1 MTALNSKKSSKKK
14 YALISFKKINFILI
28 SLLILIGALNL
39 SISNDM
45 VVKGFEIRDLNR
57 EVNLLAEENRILE
70 SNLMAMKSYDVL
82 KVRINE
88 LQLVSAKDIKH
99 LNAKESSMARR

>member
-1 MTALNSKKSSKKK
+1 MTALNSKKSRKKK
-14 YALISFKKINFILI
+14 YAFISFTKINFILI
-28 SLLILIGALNL
+28 FLLILIGALNL
-39 SISNDM
+39 SISNNM

-82 KVRINE
+82 KIKINN
-88 LQLVSAKDIKH
+88 LQLVSAKDVKH
-99 LNAKESSMARR
+99 LSVKESSMARR

>member
-1 MTALNSKKSSKKK
+1 MTALNSKKNNKKK

-39 SISNDM
+39 SMSNDM
-45 VVKGFEIRDLNR
+45 VVKGFKIRDLNR
-57 EVNLLAEENRILE
+57 EFNLLAEENRILE

-82 KVRINE
+82 KSNINK
-88 LQLVSAKDIKH
+88 LKLVSAKNVKH
-99 LNAKESSMARR
+99 LSAKESSMARR

>member
-1 MTALNSKKSSKKK
+1 MTALNPKNSKRKK
-14 YALISFKKINFILI
+14 YAFISFRKINFVLI

-45 VVKGFEIRDLNR
+45 VVKGFEIRDLSR

-82 KVRINE
+82 KGKINE
-88 LQLVSAKDIKH
+88 LQLVSARDVKH
-99 LNAKESSMARR
+99 LSAKESSMARR